1 MGVVITKWN
10 QILRKKY
17 LVVLFVS
24 DTPQEL
30 QRYTFAYSQQ
40 TSGESVA
47 LQRRNGIDR
56 IKTSVN
62 RSALKKNIYMYLSK
76 ESVHE

>member
-30 QRYTFAYSQQ
+30 QQYTFAYRQQ